1 MKTIYKYKIP
11 NALSEDCIE
20 VVMPIGAQIIHFG
33 KQDVVSM
40 YIWAIVNT
48 KLANETRRFRLIDTG
63 HELDDELTPDN
74 YIGTIMFMNGKLVH
88 HLFEIE

>member
-1 MKTIYKYKIP
+1 MKTIYKYEI
-11 NALSEDCIE
+11 SGEDYIE

-33 KQDVVSM
+33 KQGLVGL

-48 KLANETRRFRLIDTG
+48 KLANETRRFRLIGTG
-63 HELDDELTPDN
+63 HELNDELTPDN
-74 YIGTIMFMNGKLVH
+74 HIGTAMFMDDKLVY